1 MEPKSWEKAWKDKY
15 TRELWSIPDPEV
27 VGLLEMLKNENV
39 KKVLD
44 IGFGLGRHVV
54 LFSKEGFD
62 TYGIEP
68 TQSGFDYCKKWLEV
82 EGLDTDIRI
91 GNMKEL
97 PYENGFFD
105 FVIAWNVIYHG
116 TFTQLKRALSEIKRV
131 TREKGL
137 VYITLNSMRNE
148 YYGKG
153 KEVEPNTFLNPEKV
167 DGNQLH
173 HYSDEDE
180 VKALFKEWDILYI
193 KESEQSYAGK
203 IYQDTYH
210 WMILTRA

>member
-1 MEPKSWEKAWKDKY
+1 MELKTWEKAWNDKY
-15 TRELWSIPDPEV
+15 TQELWSIPDHEV
-27 VGLLEMLKNENV
+27 KGLLETLKNENV

-44 IGFGLGRHVV
+44 VGFGLGRHII

-68 TQSGFDYCKKWLEV
+68 TQSGFDHCKEWLEV
-82 EGLDTDIRI
+82 EGLDADIRI
-91 GNMKEL
+91 GDMAEL
-97 PYENGFFD
+97 PYENDFFD

-116 TFTQLKRALSEIKRV
+116 TFMKLKKALAEIKRV
-131 TREKGL
+131 TKEKGL
-137 VYITLNSMRNE
+137 VYVTLVSIRNE

-153 KEVEPNTFLNPEKV
+153 KEVEPNTFLNPEKF
-167 DGNQLH
+167 DGDLLH

-180 VKALFKEWDILYI
+180 VRVLFRGWDVLYI
-193 KESEQSYAGK
+193 KEAEQSYAGK

>member
-1 MEPKSWEKAWKDKY
+1 MLIFALGDMF
-15 TRELWSIPDPEV
+15 ELS
-27 VGLLEMLKNENV
+27 
-39 KKVLD
+39 
-44 IGFGLGRHVV
+44 
-54 LFSKEGFD
+54 
-62 TYGIEP
+62 
-68 TQSGFDYCKKWLEV
+68 
-82 EGLDTDIRI
+82 
-91 GNMKEL
+91 
-97 PYENGFFD
+97 YENDFFD

-153 KEVEPNTFLNPEKV
+153 KEVEPNTFLNPDKV

-180 VKALFKEWDILYI
+180 VKALFEDWDILHI
-193 KESEQSYAGK
+193 KESEQSFAGE
-203 IYQDTYH
+203 IYQDSYH
-210 WMILTRA
+210 WMILTKKHEGKNLL